1 MATLTAT
8 TTYCTSDI
16 TSAKR
21 QVPVYRSVSSLSGVA
36 TNAQVSMRLRSGAS
50 SSTTFQ
56 CTVYLFKTFNHSSY
70 GTTHCNNRK
79 TSAGVYDY
87 DAWYQ
92 HPNNGTYYFSTS
104 YIGNILA
111 QKTEPI
117 TLASKTN
124 KTITIS
130 DFTLTDYGKTLS
142 NWAGDVCIGI
152 VCNSSDLQWAQGGT
166 TTLTLTY
173 ATGTIRYGINN
184 TFVNCE
190 VYYGVD
196 GSFKKVIPYYAT
208 DNVFKPLG

>member
-21 QVPVYRSVSSLSGVA
+21 QVPVYRSVSSLSGIVS
-36 TNAQVSMRLRSGAS
+36 NAQVSVRLRNGTS
-50 SSTTFQ
+50 SSATFSY
-56 CTVYLFKTFNHSSY
+56 TVYLFKTFNHSSY
-70 GTTHCNNRK
+70 GTTNWNDRK
-79 TSAGVYDY
+79 SSAGVYNY

-92 HPNNGTYYFSTS
+92 YPNNGTYYFSTS

-111 QKTEPI
+111 QKTVST

-124 KTITIS
+124 TDVTIS
-130 DFTLTDYGKTLS
+130 NLTLTDYGKTLS

-152 VCNSSDLQWAQGGT
+152 VCDSNDLQWAQGGT

-173 ATGTIRYGINN
+173 ATGTIRYG
-184 TFVNCE
+184 TGGSFVNCE
-190 VYYGVD
+190 VYYATG
-196 GSFKKVIPYYAT
+196 GSFVKVAPYYGT
-208 DNVFKPLG
+208 GGSFVPLG